1 MNCEVIINSRGKWT
15 YDPSSHSGSTRFPP
29 NLTPGIHD
37 FFGAEAAAA
46 TISLLGLPAATP
58 TLAPIAVVA
67 NKVWLLFPPDKKED
81 PKPFN
86 TAPDVAAAI
95 CLLEIK
101 SNETGFVVHLG
112 IELN

>member
-1 MNCEVIINSRGKWT
+1 
-15 YDPSSHSGSTRFPP
+15 GSTRFPP

-46 TISLLGLPAATP
+46 TISLLGLAAAATL
-58 TLAPIAVVA
+58 TLLPIAVA
-67 NKVWLLFPPDKKED
+67 SNVWLLFPPLKKED

-95 CLLEIK
+95 TILY
-101 SNETGFVVHLG
+101 T
-112 IELN
+112 